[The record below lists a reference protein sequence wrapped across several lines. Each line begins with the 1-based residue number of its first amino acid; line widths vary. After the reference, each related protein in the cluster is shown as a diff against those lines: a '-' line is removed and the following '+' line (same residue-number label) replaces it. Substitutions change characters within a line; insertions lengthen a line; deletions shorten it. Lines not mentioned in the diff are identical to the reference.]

1 MRMLPRAISA
11 VTLLVL
17 TLSAAACAP
26 VPPPTGPS
34 HEASPSPATPLFASE
49 EEATQAADALIKE
62 YWAATNTVFKAGGQ
76 GVEIFE
82 PLVTE
87 RRMDFEHEDAEI
99 FQRGEFT
106 QVGDYSVDGTSFQ
119 QMFESS
125 DVLQLLVE
133 TCIDYSDV
141 RAFNTK
147 GQEAVRK
154 HSATR
159 FRHQVT
165 IHVTSN
171 SGQREMRLDESEPKP
186 ESTC

>member
-1 MRMLPRAISA
+1 MLPRAISA

-76 GVEIFE
+76 GVEILE

-87 RRMDFEHEDAEI
+87 RRMASELVGVEI
-99 FQRGEFT
+99 FQRSEFT
-106 QVGDYSVDGTSFQ
+106 QVGDYSVDGTRFQ
-119 QMFESS
+119 QIFDTAES
-125 DVLQLLVE
+125 VHLIVE
-133 TCIDYSDV
+133 TCVDYSGV
-141 RAFNTK
+141 RAFNTQ
-147 GQEAVRK
+147 GEEAVRK
-154 HSATR
+154 NKAPR
-159 FRHQVT
+159 FLHQVT
-165 IHVTSN
+165 IHVTEQ
-171 SGQREMRLDESEPKP
+171 SGAREMRLDNSEPRP
-186 ESTC
+186 ASTC

>member
-1 MRMLPRAISA
+1 MPLRALTA
-11 VTLLVL
+11 LTLLIL
-17 TLSAAACAP
+17 TASLAACAETQPAEPSP
-26 VPPPTGPS
+26 V
-34 HEASPSPATPLFASE
+34 ASPSASAALFASE
-49 EEATQAADALIKE
+49 DEATQAADALIKE

-87 RRMDFEHEDAEI
+87 RRMNFEYEDAEV

-119 QMFESS
+119 QMFETS
-125 DVLQLLVE
+125 DALHLLVE
-133 TCIDYSDV
+133 ACIDYSAV

-165 IHVTSN
+165 IHVTAD
-171 SGQREMRLDESEPKP
+171 SGQRVMLLDESEPKP